1 MVFYSD
7 SVDTETSMRNVS
19 GTIALYRYL
28 KLLQNKKYLIISA
41 IIIRSLAKLIKG
53 RRGGVN
59 GHREI
64 TMSMAFRFRNHRKL
78 GILRCQ
84 PGYSTYDDECIWT
97 AARPSPGI
105 LEKGHCDSE
114 FPTRQGPPQD

>member
-41 IIIRSLAKLIKG
+41 IIIRSLAKLIKES
-53 RRGGVN
+53 RGGQWPQGDYDEYGIPVPEPPEI
-59 GHREI
+59 GH
-64 TMSMAFRFRNHRKL
+64 TQMS
-78 GILRCQ
+78 
-84 PGYSTYDDECIWT
+84 
-97 AARPSPGI
+97 AR
-105 LEKGHCDSE
+105 L
-114 FPTRQGPPQD
+114 FNVR